1 MNELQRGIQHSLGNT
16 SMNQLV
22 QDLRYALRTLRKGG
36 GTALII
42 TLSLAIGIG
51 ANAAM
56 FSVINALLLRPLG
69 YPDQDRLAVL
79 WQRSPGIGI
88 SQDWPSPGEFNDL
101 QTQNKVFDEL
111 ALAIGRTATLT
122 GLTQPERLQAVR
134 TTSTLLDMLGAKAM
148 IGRSLLPQE
157 DKPGQANSAVL
168 SFALWTRLFGSD
180 RQVVGRSLVIDGRQY
195 TVVGV
200 LEPSFELNHEVL
212 QTIGGLEKAEIFLP
226 LPLSAGMLNDYDD
239 ENYNVLARLKPGV
252 SLSQAQASVD
262 IVANY
267 IRESRHRDRTFTVSV
282 VPILE
287 QVVGDVRLTVLVL
300 FGSVFLVLLIA
311 SANVANLLLLR
322 AMGRKKEIA
331 LRTALGAS
339 RHRLIRQLLTESVV
353 FGLLGGAGGLVVA
366 SLGLSAIRAFNPGNI
381 PRVDQIG
388 IDGRVLLFTLS
399 VSLLTSLL
407 FGLAPALQALKI
419 DLNDALKSG
428 GRSSQSG
435 GGFDVKRHKLRSLLV
450 AGELG
455 LSLMLLVGASLLIRS
470 FVRLLEVP
478 PGFSPD
484 HVISMRISL
493 TDPQYQDASAK
504 TRFAEDVQGQI
515 KSLPGVNVQGVISA
529 LPLTSAAFWGTV
541 SVEGYV
547 PPANEPEIQADVR
560 GISPDYFR
568 VMKIPL
574 IKGRVFTDSDTK
586 DGQPVILV
594 DDKTAQRFWPHEN
607 PIGKRIRPDD
617 GPGTPYYSI
626 VGVVGT
632 VKQYG
637 LDSSGRITLY
647 FPYKQRSTTSLYVA
661 ARTASDPAALSSAI
675 IRAIHSID
683 PNIAVYDIA
692 TMEERLQH
700 SLARQRFSMTL
711 LGSFAVFALIL
722 AAIGVYGVLSYA
734 VTQGTRDIGV
744 RIMLGAQRGSIL
756 SLVLQHGLY
765 LTGGGILGGLIGALI
780 MSRVMQSLLFEI
792 GATDT
797 FTFLLV
803 AIFLIFVGLVASYL
817 PARRAIRVDPM
828 VALRSE

>member
-1 MNELQRGIQHSLGNT
+1 MNEWQRDLLHCIGNT
-16 SMNQLV
+16 SMSQLV
-22 QDLRYALRTLRKGG
+22 QDLRYALRTLRKGS

-51 ANAAM
+51 ANTAM

-79 WQRSPGIGI
+79 WLRSPGIGI
-88 SQDWPSPGEFNDL
+88 AQDWPSPGQFNDL
-101 QTQNKVFDEL
+101 QTQNKAFDEL

-157 DKPGQANSAVL
+157 DKPGQPNSAVL
-168 SFALWTRLFGSD
+168 SYALWTRLFGSD
-180 RQVVGRSLVIDGRQY
+180 RQVVGRSLVIDGKLH

-267 IRESRHRDRTFTVSV
+267 IRETRHRDRTFTISV
-282 VPILE
+282 VPVLE
-287 QVVGDVRLTVLVL
+287 QVVGNVRLTVLVL

-322 AMGRKKEIA
+322 AMGRQKEIA

-366 SLGLSAIRAFNPGNI
+366 SFGLTAIRAFNPGNI
-381 PRVDQIG
+381 PRVGQIG
-388 IDGRVLLFTLS
+388 IDSRVLLFTLS

-450 AGELG
+450 AGELA
-455 LSLMLLVGASLLIRS
+455 LSLMLLVGAGLLIRS

-493 TDPQYQDASAK
+493 TDPQYQDVSAK
-504 TRFAEDVQGQI
+504 TRFAEDVQGKI

-541 SVEGYV
+541 TVEGYV

-594 DDKTAQRFWPHEN
+594 DDKTAQRIWPHED

-617 GPGTPYYSI
+617 GPGTPYYTI

-637 LDSSGRITLY
+637 LDSSGRVTLY
-647 FPYKQRSTTSLYVA
+647 FPYKQRSTTSLYVV
-661 ARTASDPAALSSAI
+661 ARTAPDPAAMSGALI
-675 IRAIHSID
+675 GAIHSVD

-692 TMEERLQH
+692 AMDERLQH
-700 SLARQRFSMTL
+700 SLARQRFSMAL
-711 LGSFAVFALIL
+711 LGSFAAFALVL
-722 AAIGVYGVLSYA
+722 AAIGFYGVLSDV
-734 VTQGTRDIGV
+734 VTQGTRDIAV
-744 RIMLGAQRGSIL
+744 RIMLGAQRGNIL
-756 SLVLQHGLY
+756 SLVLQHGFY
-765 LTGGGILGGLIGALI
+765 LTGGGILAGLLGALI
-780 MSRVMQSLLFEI
+780 MGRVMQSLLFGI
-792 GATDT
+792 GATDAVT
-797 FTFLLV
+797 LLLV
-803 AIFLIFVGLVASYL
+803 AIFLIVVGLVASYL